1 MSDTI
6 KLEPLD
12 ATGAGAGDWLDERK
26 RCREP
31 YQTFVIKVTGSPS
44 AVTVDI
50 EGDID
55 GYGAVQLGSH
65 AMTAAE
71 LSAGKALFHI
81 VGKIV
86 DRLRYNII
94 TFTGGTDINV
104 SQSSGS

>member
-6 KLEPLD
+6 KLEPQD
-12 ATGAGAGDWLDERK
+12 ATGTGVGEWLDDRK

-31 YQTFVIKVTGSPS
+31 YQTFVILVTGAPS

-55 GYGAVQLGSH
+55 DYGAVQLAQH
-65 AMTAAE
+65 IMTASE

-81 VGKIV
+81 AGKIV
-86 DRLRYNII
+86 DRLRYNVI